1 MPTPL
6 GLFNTQAR
14 GLRLGAGQEELR
26 LPLTWSDGAGVTVT
40 KTYVFHRGRYAIELD
55 YQVRNASAA
64 PWQFAPYAQILRNND
79 PVATSYFHPESYAY
93 KGPAYDDGK
102 KYQKLKPGKDATT
115 LDAQVSGGWIAAL
128 QHHFAAAIV
137 PPAGEAWHYLLT
149 TPGGEY
155 PFTAPRPSQQL
166 GPRATSHLPEKPFL
180 GPKV

>member
-1 MPTPL
+1 MPTHL
-6 GLFNTQAR
+6 ALFNTQAR
-14 GLRLGAGQEELR
+14 ELRVGPGKDEGR
-26 LPLTWSDGAGVTVT
+26 LPLTWSDGGGVTVT

-115 LDAQVSGGWIAAL
+115 LDAQVSGGWIPPP
-128 QHHFAAAIV
+128 QHTFAAAIV
-137 PPAGEAWHYLLT
+137 PPAGEAGHYLLT
-149 TPGGEY
+149 PRGGEY
-155 PFTAPRPSQQL
+155 QFTPTRPSQHVA
-166 GPRATSHLPEKPFL
+166 PRATT
-180 GPKV
+180 